1 MEILLY
7 KLKSYE
13 NLYEILKICKELDIK
28 VHAILRE
35 KYENEYEKLKEK
47 FGNYFNVYKTLEEFL
62 EITNSTNKKFLILET
77 FGNKLI
83 FDIDLKDFD
92 FIVLGA
98 EDFGI
103 PMNEIEK
110 IKNKE
115 VVKIPTKAIGSYNV
129 VSSLIIFLS
138 FVLC

>member
-13 NLYEILKICKELDIK
+13 NLYEILRICKDLKIN

-35 KYENEYEKLKEK
+35 KYESEYEKIKEK
-47 FGNYFNVYKTLEEFL
+47 FGRIFNVYKNLEEFL
-62 EITNSTNKKFLILET
+62 EITNSYDKKFLILET

-83 FDIDLKDFD
+83 FDVNVKDFD
-92 FIVLGA
+92 FIVFGA

-115 VVKIPTKAIGSYNV
+115 IVKIPTKAIGSYNV
-129 VSSLIIFLS
+129 TSSLVIFLS
-138 FVLC
+138 FIF